1 MLLSVPGATGS
12 SRAVRIT
19 SFQAMVVGQSI
30 HAAIC
35 SRLFRLFPASDLVL
49 KQIHLAS
56 GLVLPYSLPNKS
68 FKPSPLRGLGPN
80 RTATGGPA

>member
-1 MLLSVPGATGS
+1 
-12 SRAVRIT
+12 
-19 SFQAMVVGQSI
+19 MVVGQSI

-56 GLVLPYSLPNKS
+56 GLVLPYSVPSKA